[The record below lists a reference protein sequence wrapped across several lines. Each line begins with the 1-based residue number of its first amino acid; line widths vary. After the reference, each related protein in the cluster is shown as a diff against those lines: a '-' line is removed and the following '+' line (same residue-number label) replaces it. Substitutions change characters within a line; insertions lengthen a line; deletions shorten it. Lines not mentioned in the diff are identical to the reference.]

1 MPFHYVWLIW
11 SSAFLLP
18 WTVLYVANPDMRR
31 VMWRASLATAVFG
44 LTEPLFVPEYWNPPS
59 LFDLAQRTGFDLESL
74 IFSFAIG
81 GVGVVLYN
89 TVTRSRVISVPV
101 SGRISSRHRW
111 HRAALLLPPATF
123 VPLALLP
130 WNRIYA
136 AIGALLIGS
145 AASVICRPRL
155 IRKTLLGGLLFLG
168 LYAVFAWGLEW
179 LVPGYIASVWNLA
192 DLSGVLLGA
201 VPLEELLFAAAFGMY
216 WSGIY
221 EHLTWTESTEPT
233 AWARGG

>member
-89 TVTRSRVISVPV
+89 TATRTRVAPVPV
-101 SGRISSRHRW
+101 SGRVLSRHRW

-145 AASVICRPRL
+145 VASVICRPRL
-155 IRKTLLGGLLFLG
+155 ARKTLVGGLLFVG
-168 LYAVFAWGLEW
+168 LYAVFVWGLEW

-201 VPLEELLFAAAFGMY
+201 VPLEELLFAAVFGMY

-221 EHLTWTESTEPT
+221 EHLTWTESTAPVLR
-233 AWARGG
+233 APSD